1 MSKVYKPGE
10 RRKSLSECGCA
21 AQCAEGGG
29 GGVRG
34 TPVCVVVTHVVTA
47 WPWRMGCESTNSSS
61 KRVAGPHHAAP
72 HELRVSSRESQ
83 STIRP
88 LSYTQAQD

>member
-1 MSKVYKPGE
+1 MIKVYKPGE
-10 RRKSLSECGCA
+10 KRKSVVVLRSVRRVAVTSCE
-21 AQCAEGGG
+21 
-29 GGVRG
+29 RG
-34 TPVCVVVTHVVTA
+34 TPVCVVMTWAV
-47 WPWRMGCESTNSSS
+47 RSTSTTNSNSSSS